1 MSDEVGERRTA
12 PGPGGAKAARAG
24 NELREGTM
32 SVTPR
37 APEVS
42 PRLLKVA
49 ELARKDSRLRFHT
62 LAHLLDEDALAR
74 AFRRLDGQA
83 AVGVDGITKDRYK
96 ANLGGNLAALRA
108 RMKAGQYRHQTIRR
122 VHIPKAP
129 NKTRPIGISTVED
142 KIVQGALR
150 EVLEAI
156 YEQDFVS
163 GSYGFR
169 PGRSA
174 HDALRELDRVV
185 WTEGAGWILEAD
197 IQSFFDSVC
206 RKALMGMLRERIADE
221 PFLRLVGKCL
231 HVDVLD
237 GEESSSPEVGTA
249 QGSVLSPML
258 GNIYLHHVLDLW
270 FEREVKPRLV
280 GRAWSIRYADDF
292 VIAFER
298 RDDAERV
305 MAVIGKRMQRFGLT
319 LHPDKTRLFPFRRP
333 DRRREGEPEAE
344 TFDFL
349 GFTAYWRRGHKGGWA
364 FSLKTRTAR
373 LRRAIKSV
381 NEFCRSRRHDS
392 IKQQHA
398 DLCRRLNGHMNYF
411 GVNGNSYS
419 LSDLVHWAGRCWRK
433 WLDRRSQR
441 ARMNWKRFRELLARF
456 PLPRPTIRVQIWAR
470 AT

>member
-1 MSDEVGERRTA
+1 
-12 PGPGGAKAARAG
+12 
-24 NELREGTM
+24 M

-37 APEVS
+37 AQEVS

-49 ELARKDSRLRFHT
+49 ELARKDPQLRFHT
-62 LAHLLDEDALAR
+62 LAHLIDEDAFTR

-83 AVGVDGITKDRYK
+83 AVGVDGITKEQYGQ
-96 ANLGGNLAALRA
+96 NLEGNLVALRA
-108 RMKAGQYRHQTIRR
+108 RMKAGQYRHQPIRR

-129 NKTRPIGISTVED
+129 NKTRPIGISSVED

-185 WTEGAGWILEAD
+185 WTEGASWILEAD

-206 RKALMGMLRERIADE
+206 RKTLMEMLRERIADE

-231 HVDVLD
+231 HVGVLD
-237 GEESSSPEVGTA
+237 GVELSTPEVGTA
-249 QGSVLSPML
+249 QGSILSPIL

-270 FEREVKPRLV
+270 FEREVKPRLK
-280 GRAWSIRYADDF
+280 GRAKLLRYADDF
-292 VIAFER
+292 VIAFAR

-305 MAVIGKRMQRFGLT
+305 MTVIGQRMQRFGLT
-319 LHPDKTRLFPFRRP
+319 LHPDKTRLVPFYPPERRKK
-333 DRRREGEPEAE
+333 GEPEEE

-349 GFTAYWRRGHKGGWA
+349 GFTAYWRRGYKGGWS
-364 FSLKTRTAR
+364 FRLKTRTAR
-373 LRRAIKSV
+373 LRRAITSI
-381 NEFCRSRRHDS
+381 NEFCRSRRHEPVE
-392 IKQQHA
+392 QQHA
-398 DLCRRLNGHMNYF
+398 GLCRRLEGHMNYF
-411 GVNGNSYS
+411 GVSGNTES
-419 LSDLVHWAGRCWRK
+419 LSSLVYWAARSWRK
-433 WLDRRSQR
+433 WLNRRSQR
-441 ARMNWKRFRELLARF
+441 ARMNWERFNAVLRRF
-456 PLPRPTIRVQIWAR
+456 PLPLPRVRVQLWAQ
-470 AT
+470 AK

>member
-1 MSDEVGERRTA
+1 
-12 PGPGGAKAARAG
+12 
-24 NELREGTM
+24 M
-32 SVTPR
+32 SVTSKTR
-37 APEVS
+37 EVS
-42 PRLLKVA
+42 PKLLKVA
-49 ELARKDSRLRFHT
+49 ELARKDPQLRFHT
-62 LAHLLDEDALAR
+62 LAHLVDEDTLTR
-74 AFRRLDGQA
+74 AFRRLGGQA
-83 AVGVDGITKDRYK
+83 AVGVDGITKDQYG
-96 ANLGGNLAALRA
+96 ANLEGNLAALRA
-108 RMKAGQYRHQTIRR
+108 RMKAGQYRHQAIRQ

-129 NKTRPIGISTVED
+129 NKTRPIGISTIED

-156 YEQDFVS
+156 YEQDFVP

-197 IQSFFDSVC
+197 IKSFFDSVG
-206 RKALMGMLRERIADE
+206 RKALMEMLRERIADE

-231 HVDVLD
+231 HVGVLD
-237 GEESSSPEVGTA
+237 GAEYSSPEVGTS
-249 QGSVLSPML
+249 QGSVISPML

-270 FEREVKPRLV
+270 FEREVKPRLA
-280 GRAWSIRYADDF
+280 GRAWLIRYADDF
-292 VIAFER
+292 VIAFEC

-319 LHPDKTRLFPFRRP
+319 LHPDKTRLLPFRRP
-333 DRRREGEPEAE
+333 DRRQEGDPEPV

-373 LRRAIKSV
+373 LRRAIASV

-392 IKQQHA
+392 VAQQHA

-411 GVNGNSYS
+411 GVNGNSHS
-419 LSDLVHWAGRCWRK
+419 LSDLLYWAERTWRK

-441 ARMNWKRFRELLARF
+441 ARMNWKRFRAVLERF
-456 PLPRPTIRVQIWAR
+456 PLPRPTIRVQIWAQ
-470 AT
+470 AM